1 MLFHFRD
8 SYNLLLSKLC
18 ELAKTLCPNLGT
30 KGSIN
35 YSEVTTEKLVSM
47 IDELVEYMK
56 QDIYL
61 LGGVMKKAQEIYWN
75 LYKVDIEGK
84 ITLSSLALSI
94 FRLRYYDEKI
104 IPIHIPS
111 RNEDNFI
118 RHA

>member
-1 MLFHFRD
+1 MR
-8 SYNLLLSKLC
+8 
-18 ELAKTLCPNLGT
+18 
-30 KGSIN
+30 
-35 YSEVTTEKLVSM
+35 
-47 IDELVEYMK
+47 DELVEYMK

-61 LGGVMKKAQEIYWN
+61 LGGVMKKTQEIYWN